1 MSEKQI
7 GMELQKT
14 VKALEKAKEIAI
26 ENMAQAIGLA
36 ADAGDILLSARAEG
50 LDIDTIQEVAGI
62 NGEMGR
68 RYERVAKARPSL
80 SAPAP
85 GQLKQLALWAG
96 ILPDPIETSNP
107 KAEVAWHSYIIKAR
121 QWLAR
126 KQIAQWTEAQRTQFV
141 DEAGQSL
148 RHTKR
153 REARYDKRH
162 MRLTQVFT
170 QGTSATYKSRVV
182 DGEGFRHNA

>member
-26 ENMAQAIGLA
+26 ENMAQTIGLA
-36 ADAGDILLSARAEG
+36 ADAGDILLSARQEG
-50 LDIDTIQEVAGI
+50 LDIDAIQEVAGI

-68 RYERVAKARPSL
+68 RFERVAKARPSL

-96 ILPDPIETSNP
+96 ILPDPIETATRRPRWLGTHTSSRQGNGSP
-107 KAEVAWHSYIIKAR
+107 AR
-121 QWLAR
+121 
-126 KQIAQWTEAQRTQFV
+126 AQPNGHQPSDPVR
-141 DEAGQSL
+141 
-148 RHTKR
+148 
-153 REARYDKRH
+153 
-162 MRLTQVFT
+162 
-170 QGTSATYKSRVV
+170 
-182 DGEGFRHNA
+182 

>member
-14 VKALEKAKEIAI
+14 VKALEKAKENAI
-26 ENMAQAIGLA
+26 EQMGEAIGLA
-36 ADAGDILLSARAEG
+36 ADAGDILLSARVEG
-50 LDIDTIQEVAGI
+50 LDLDTIQGVAGI
-62 NGEMGR
+62 NGEQAR

-80 SAPAP
+80 QAPTP
-85 GQLKQLALWAG
+85 GGLKQLALWAG

-126 KQIAQWTEAQRTQFV
+126 KSITQWTPAQRTQFV
-141 DEAGQSL
+141 EEARPIVEAFKEAGG
-148 RHTKR
+148 KI
-153 REARYDKRH
+153 
-162 MRLTQVFT
+162 
-170 QGTSATYKSRVV
+170 
-182 DGEGFRHNA
+182 

>member
-14 VKALEKAKEIAI
+14 VKALEKAKENAI
-26 ENMAQAIGLA
+26 EQMGEAIGLA
-36 ADAGDILLSARAEG
+36 ADAGDILLSARVEG
-50 LDIDTIQEVAGI
+50 LDLDTIQGVAGI
-62 NGEMGR
+62 NGEQAR

-80 SAPAP
+80 QAPTP
-85 GQLKQLALWAG
+85 GGLKQLALWAG

-126 KQIAQWTEAQRTQFV
+126 KQIAQWTATQKTQFV
-141 DEAGQSL
+141 EEARPIVEAYKEAG
-148 RHTKR
+148 
-153 REARYDKRH
+153 
-162 MRLTQVFT
+162 
-170 QGTSATYKSRVV
+170 
-182 DGEGFRHNA
+182 GEV